1 MKIHFFGNFTEFYTL
16 RVFDVMTKAFDKTL
30 GAYENLVDAIEL
42 LKTDI
47 TISDP
52 HKIVDLQNIVSLLDK
67 SSDLVID
74 AIIVFGKYENLR

>member
-1 MKIHFFGNFTEFYTL
+1 
-16 RVFDVMTKAFDKTL
+16 MTKAFDKTL